1 MGEDPQWR
9 LDEDMEQ
16 LELETREFDRS
27 TEHTHRALMG
37 IESDAV
43 VVEEMSGTTPEASQ
57 REQTVG
63 GIVIEIDDPV
73 TRSPELIEDLALLW
87 PGSVD
92 HEDRHL
98 TSVVLSAADG
108 GPHGP
113 TGCRGSVLWAS
124 PRRGHRR
131 SPELVANIAEHPAF
145 ILCRPGD
152 PSLRPLQENAMQ
164 PRITFDRTIVTVVD
178 DDIVHLLVELEA
190 PPAPD
195 SGRQPLDVVLVLDKS
210 GSMSGEPLKS
220 VKAATE
226 HFLRLAGPEDRVG
239 VVAFDDSADLVL
251 ELATHQFDTAAARI
265 RRISTGG
272 STNLSGGWLKAIE
285 MLEAS
290 ARPEALR
297 RVIILTDGQA
307 NVGETD
313 PDRLASIAASARSRS
328 ITTTTIGF
336 GEGYD
341 ERLLAIIADA
351 GTGNDYWCAGPDHAP
366 QIFNDEFE
374 GLASTVAQNV
384 SVELRPA
391 SELIGMRVLNEF
403 PITVVSG
410 GVQVALGDAYGSERR
425 RVVAE
430 LLLPPVRTEGPFPLG
445 EVVVRW
451 STFGDAIELHTTT
464 IPLGIGVSAD
474 PDVVDTDADPAVREQ
489 VNILRAA
496 EERRNALEAYRR
508 HDHAAASAAFSS
520 AAMLLT
526 EIGGDADLIEELTTD
541 ALRMSGGDWDEMSSK
556 KHFSERR
563 MVNKGRRTR
572 YDK

>member
-1 MGEDPQWR
+1 M
-9 LDEDMEQ
+9 
-16 LELETREFDRS
+16 
-27 TEHTHRALMG
+27 
-37 IESDAV
+37 
-43 VVEEMSGTTPEASQ
+43 
-57 REQTVG
+57 
-63 GIVIEIDDPV
+63 
-73 TRSPELIEDLALLW
+73 
-87 PGSVD
+87 
-92 HEDRHL
+92 
-98 TSVVLSAADG
+98 
-108 GPHGP
+108 
-113 TGCRGSVLWAS
+113 
-124 PRRGHRR
+124 
-131 SPELVANIAEHPAF
+131 
-145 ILCRPGD
+145 RPK
-152 PSLRPLQENAMQ
+152 
-164 PRITFDRTIVTVVD
+164 ITFDRTIITVVEN
-178 DDIVHLLVELEA
+178 DIVHLLVELEA

-210 GSMSGEPLKS
+210 GSMSGDPLAS

-226 HFLRLAGPEDRVG
+226 HFLRLAGPQDRVG
-239 VVAFDDSADLVL
+239 VVAFDDSTDLVL
-251 ELATHQFDTAAARI
+251 ELAAHDTDPAIARI
-265 RRISTGG
+265 RSISTGG

-313 PDRLASIAASARSRS
+313 PDRLASIASSARSRS

-336 GEGYD
+336 GDGYD
-341 ERLLAIIADA
+341 ERLLALIADA

-391 SELIGMRVLNEF
+391 SAVLGMRVLNEF
-403 PITVVSG
+403 PITQVAG
-410 GVQVALGDAYGSERR
+410 GMQVALGDAYGSERR

-430 LLLPPVRTEGPFPLG
+430 LLLPPVRPEGPFALG
-445 EVVVRW
+445 EVIVRW
-451 STFGDAIELHTTT
+451 STFGDAVELHTVTV
-464 IPLGIGVSAD
+464 PLGIGVSAD
-474 PDVVDTDADPAVREQ
+474 PDAVDTDADPEVLEQ

-508 HDHAAASAAFSS
+508 RDFDGASQSFSAAAQ
-520 AAMLLT
+520 LLSD
-526 EIGGDADLIEELTTD
+526 IGGDPDLILELTTD
-541 ALRMSGGDWDEMSSK
+541 AQRMSGGDWDEMSSK

-563 MVNKGRRTR
+563 SVNKGRRTR

>member
-1 MGEDPQWR
+1 MR
-9 LDEDMEQ
+9 
-16 LELETREFDRS
+16 
-27 TEHTHRALMG
+27 
-37 IESDAV
+37 
-43 VVEEMSGTTPEASQ
+43 
-57 REQTVG
+57 
-63 GIVIEIDDPV
+63 
-73 TRSPELIEDLALLW
+73 
-87 PGSVD
+87 
-92 HEDRHL
+92 
-98 TSVVLSAADG
+98 
-108 GPHGP
+108 
-113 TGCRGSVLWAS
+113 
-124 PRRGHRR
+124 
-131 SPELVANIAEHPAF
+131 
-145 ILCRPGD
+145 
-152 PSLRPLQENAMQ
+152 
-164 PRITFDRTIVTVVD
+164 PRISFDRTIVTVVD
-178 DDIVHLLVELEA
+178 NDVVHLLVELEA

-195 SGRQPLDVVLVLDKS
+195 SERQPLDVVLVLDKS
-210 GSMSGEPLKS
+210 GSMGGDPLRS

-226 HFLRLAGPEDRVG
+226 HFLRLAGPDDRVG
-239 VVAFDDSADLVL
+239 VVAFDNTADLVL
-251 ELATHQFDTAAARI
+251 ELATHQFDTAAAQI
-265 RRISTGG
+265 RNISTGG

-336 GEGYD
+336 GDGYD
-341 ERLLAIIADA
+341 EKLLAVIADA
-351 GTGNDYWCAGPDHAP
+351 GTGNDYWCAGPDNAP

-391 SELIGMRVLNEF
+391 SEVLGMRVLNEF
-403 PITVVSG
+403 PITQVAG
-410 GVQVALGDAYGSERR
+410 GMQVALGDAYGSERR

-430 LLLPPVRTEGPFPLG
+430 LLLPSVRTEGPFALG
-445 EVVVRW
+445 EIIVRW
-451 STFGDAIELHTTT
+451 TTFGDAIELHTVT

-489 VNILRAA
+489 VNTLRAA
-496 EERRNALEAYRR
+496 EERRNALEAMQRR
-508 HDHAAASAAFSS
+508 DFDAASAAFSS
-520 AAMLLT
+520 AAGLLS
-526 EIGGDADLIEELTTD
+526 EIGGDPMLIEELNVD
-541 ALRMSGGDWDEMSSK
+541 AQRMARGDWDEMSSK

>member
-1 MGEDPQWR
+1 MR
-9 LDEDMEQ
+9 
-16 LELETREFDRS
+16 
-27 TEHTHRALMG
+27 
-37 IESDAV
+37 
-43 VVEEMSGTTPEASQ
+43 
-57 REQTVG
+57 
-63 GIVIEIDDPV
+63 
-73 TRSPELIEDLALLW
+73 
-87 PGSVD
+87 
-92 HEDRHL
+92 
-98 TSVVLSAADG
+98 
-108 GPHGP
+108 
-113 TGCRGSVLWAS
+113 
-124 PRRGHRR
+124 
-131 SPELVANIAEHPAF
+131 
-145 ILCRPGD
+145 
-152 PSLRPLQENAMQ
+152 
-164 PRITFDRTIVTVVD
+164 PRISFDRTIVTVVD
-178 DDIVHLLVELEA
+178 NDVVHLLVELEA

-195 SGRQPLDVVLVLDKS
+195 SERQPLDVVLVLDKS
-210 GSMSGEPLKS
+210 GSMGGDPLRS

-226 HFLRLAGPEDRVG
+226 HFLRLAGPDDRVG
-239 VVAFDDSADLVL
+239 VVAFDNTADLVL
-251 ELATHQFDTAAARI
+251 ELATHQFDTAVAQI
-265 RRISTGG
+265 RNISTGG

-336 GEGYD
+336 GGGYD
-341 ERLLAIIADA
+341 EKLLAVIADA
-351 GTGNDYWCAGPDHAP
+351 GTGNDYWCAGPDNAP

-391 SELIGMRVLNEF
+391 SEVIGMRVLNEF
-403 PITVVSG
+403 PITQVAG
-410 GVQVALGDAYGSERR
+410 GMQVALGDAYGSERR

-430 LLLPPVRTEGPFPLG
+430 LLLPSVRTEGPFALG
-445 EVVVRW
+445 EIIVRW
-451 STFGDAIELHTTT
+451 TTFGDAIELHTVT

-489 VNILRAA
+489 VNTLRAA
-496 EERRNALEAYRR
+496 EERRNALEAMQRR
-508 HDHAAASAAFSS
+508 EFDAASVAFST
-520 AAMLLT
+520 AAGLLS
-526 EIGGDADLIEELTTD
+526 EIGGDPMLIEELNVD
-541 ALRMSGGDWDEMSSK
+541 ALRAARGDWDEMSSK